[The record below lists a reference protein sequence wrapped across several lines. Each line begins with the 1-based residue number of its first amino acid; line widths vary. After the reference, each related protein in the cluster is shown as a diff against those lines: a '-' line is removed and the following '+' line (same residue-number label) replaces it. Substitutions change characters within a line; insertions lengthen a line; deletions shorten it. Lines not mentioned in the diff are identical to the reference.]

1 MWIKTQSSNTL
12 IRAEIL
18 DLIRMDRGTDGYD
31 ITGQSFEPQ
40 ALNIPLGT
48 YKSKEIAEKALNEI
62 IESMQTREEVVKV
75 PIDWSVD
82 RKEKWEVVVKW
93 VTDNIEH
100 FIGDGDFGV
109 IERNDGVVCVK
120 VSELNEVLRNA
131 GLNIRHAISEF
142 ADRATPLSSMTR
154 DAFFPA
160 VISTVPLSSVPV
172 RTYLTVPDFPVA
184 SRDMYP
190 PALLLM
196 VMPSVI
202 VVTAFASMDA

>member
-75 PIDWSVD
+75 PIDWIVN
-82 RKEKWEVVVKW
+82 REEKWEVVVKW

-142 ADRATPLSSMTR
+142 ADRGYIDTFTR
-154 DAFFPA
+154 SGKKRYTTRRTVAGIKDVA
-160 VISTVPLSSVPV
+160 VYRLK
-172 RTYLTVPDFPVA
+172 
-184 SRDMYP
+184 
-190 PALLLM
+190 ALNVDL
-196 VMPSVI
+196 
-202 VVTAFASMDA
+202 